1 MFDKDFED
9 ARFSLNICNACRYC
23 ENICPVFKA
32 IEFRRTFSDNS
43 IIYLANLCH
52 DCRGCYYAC
61 QYAPPHTFDINI
73 PKIFGTLRL
82 ETYKNYKK
90 SKFSKEIIEKP
101 HIFSIAIFLISF
113 LFYTISSII
122 YTGKLSLKGLFEQNT
137 SFYSVLPENFLI
149 ITMLI
154 PFTISLTIYIK
165 NLIDY
170 CDYIDIKKSDFFKL
184 FNHISSLK
192 SVILL
197 EFLDGGSFGCNY
209 PDEEYSF
216 SRKIYHQFVL
226 FGFII
231 TFISTLIAAFMGH
244 ILNISPPYSF
254 TSLAVIFGTIGGVL
268 MILGLTGLLYLRT
281 KMDRIPYSENI
292 NSMDINLIMI
302 LLMSVLT
309 GFLVLLFR
317 STIFMPILFIIHLS
331 TVITFFIMLPFSKLQ
346 HAIFRYA
353 SIYKY
358 FSEMNK

>member
-32 IEFRRTFSDNS
+32 IELRRTFSDNS

-137 SFYSVLPENFLI
+137 SFYSTLPENFLI

-154 PFTISLTIYIK
+154 PFAISLTIYIK

-184 FNHISSLK
+184 SNHIRSLK

-216 SRKIYHQFVL
+216 SRRIYHQFVL
-226 FGFII
+226 YGFKI
-231 TFISTLIAAFMGH
+231 TFISTLIAAFMSH

-254 TSLAVIFGTIGGVL
+254 TSLPVIFGTIGGVL
-268 MILGLTGLLYLRT
+268 MLLGLTGLLYLRT
-281 KMDRIPYSENI
+281 KMDRIPYNENI
-292 NSMDINLIMI
+292 NSMDINFIMI

-346 HAIFRYA
+346 HAVFRYA

>member
-1 MFDKDFED
+1 MFDKNFED

-32 IEFRRTFSDNS
+32 IELRRTFSDND

-73 PKIFGTLRL
+73 PKVFGTLRL
-82 ETYKNYKK
+82 ETYKNYRN
-90 SKFSKEIIEKP
+90 SKFSKDIVDKP
-101 HIFSIAIFLISF
+101 HLYSIATFIVSF

-122 YTGKLSLKGLFEQNT
+122 YTGKLSLIVIVDQNA
-137 SFYSVLPENFLI
+137 SFYSILPENFLI

-154 PFTISLTIYIK
+154 PFAISLTIYIK
-165 NLIDY
+165 NFIDY
-170 CDYIDIKKSDFFKL
+170 CDYIGIKKGDFLKL
-184 FNHISSLK
+184 SSHIRSLK

-197 EFLDGGSFGCNY
+197 EFLGGGGFGCNY

-216 SRKIYHQFVL
+216 SRRIYHQFVL
-226 FGFII
+226 FGFKI
-231 TFISTLIAAFMGH
+231 TFISTLIAAFMSH
-244 ILNISPPYSF
+244 ILNISPPYTF
-254 TSLAVIFGTIGGVL
+254 TSLPVIFGSIGGAL
-268 MILGLTGLLYLRT
+268 LLLGLTGLLYLRT
-281 KMDRIPYSENI
+281 KMDRIPYSENV
-292 NSMDINLIMI
+292 NSMDINFIMI
-302 LLMSVLT
+302 LLLSVLT

-317 STIFMPILFIIHLS
+317 STIFMPILLIIHLS
-331 TVITFFIMLPFSKLQ
+331 IVITFFIMLPFSKLQ
-346 HAIFRYA
+346 HAVFRYV

>member
-122 YTGKLSLKGLFEQNT
+122 YTGKLSLKGFFEQNT

-165 NLIDY
+165 DLIDY

-216 SRKIYHQFVL
+216 SRRIYHQFVL
-226 FGFII
+226 FGFKI
-231 TFISTLIAAFMGH
+231 TFISTLIAAFMSH

-254 TSLAVIFGTIGGVL
+254 TSLPVIFGTIGGVL
-268 MILGLTGLLYLRT
+268 MLLGLTGLLYLRT
-281 KMDRIPYSENI
+281 KMDRIPYNENI
-292 NSMDINLIMI
+292 NSMDINFIII

-346 HAIFRYA
+346 HAVFRYA